1 MSILTK
7 ATILAAMAAVQLKT
21 EAVPVPE
28 LGGEVLIS
36 EMSGVARDAYYAKEQ
51 ADGSRPLSLRQ
62 ADLIVAAAVDESG
75 TPLFNDSDVEQL
87 RRLKADILDRLSST
101 AARING
107 LTKGAQ
113 EEAAKNSEAAPSG
126 ASGSVL
132 PPTSENP

>member
-7 ATILAAMAAVQLKT
+7 ATILAAMAALQLKT

-28 LGGEVLIS
+28 LGGDVLIS

-51 ADGSRPLSLRQ
+51 TDENRPLSLRQ
-62 ADLIVAAAVDESG
+62 ADLIVCSAVDESG
-75 TPLFNDSDVEQL
+75 APLFDESDVEQL
-87 RRLKADILDRLSST
+87 RHLKAEILDRLAST

-113 EEAAKNSEAAPSG
+113 EAATKNSEAAPSG
-126 ASGSVL
+126 ASGSDSPL
-132 PPTSENP
+132 TSESQ